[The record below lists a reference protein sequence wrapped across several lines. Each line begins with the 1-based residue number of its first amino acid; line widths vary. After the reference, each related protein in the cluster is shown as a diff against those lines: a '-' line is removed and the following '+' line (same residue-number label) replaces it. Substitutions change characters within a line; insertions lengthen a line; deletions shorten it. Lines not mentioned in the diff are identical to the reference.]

1 MSIYVESK
9 IINNPLG
16 QQKLKKKSRTIQ
28 YYPEGND
35 SVEIF
40 NQIPKNS

>member
-9 IINNPLG
+9 IINNPVG
-16 QQKLKKKSRTIQ
+16 QQKKKSRTIQ

-40 NQIPKNS
+40 NQILKNS

>member
-9 IINNPLG
+9 IINNPVG
-16 QQKLKKKSRTIQ
+16 QQKKKKSRTIQ

-40 NQIPKNS
+40 NQILKNS